1 MSGERGPAGDTVI
14 GEVDPKD
21 VPVRPAATVM
31 LVRDGPSGIEVLM
44 LRRTT
49 TAVFA
54 AGVHVFPGGRVDPSD
69 DAEVPGAGEWRSGL
83 DPTAAD
89 ARLAVPAG
97 GRAHWVAALRE
108 SFEEAGLLIARRS
121 DGAPLTF
128 SDRAEAARFATYRQ
142 AVHRGELAFGELCR
156 RERLVLP
163 LDELRYVSHW
173 VTPVGPP
180 RRFDTRFF
188 VARAPQGQDPAHDD
202 SETIASEWLAPDA
215 ALERHEA
222 GEIGLFAPTI
232 ANLGFLSVH
241 DSVDAVLRTADGLGT
256 VPRRR

>member
-1 MSGERGPAGDTVI
+1 MSDF
-14 GEVDPKD
+14 DPRA

-31 LVRDGPSGIEVLM
+31 LVRDGRTGIEVLM

-54 AGVHVFPGGRVDPSD
+54 AGVHVFPGGRVDAAD
-69 DAEVPGAGEWRSGL
+69 DTDVPGGGEWRTGL
-83 DPTAAD
+83 DPAAAD
-89 ARLAVPAG
+89 ARLAVPSG

-108 SFEEAGLLIARRS
+108 SFEEAGLLLARRS
-121 DGAPLTF
+121 DGTPLTF
-128 SDRAEAARFATYRQ
+128 SDRAAAERFAAYRD
-142 AVHRGELAFGELCR
+142 ALHRGELTLGELCR
-156 RERLVLP
+156 REELVLP
-163 LDELRYVSHW
+163 LGELRYVSHW

-188 VARAPQGQDPAHDD
+188 VARAPQGQDPVHDD
-202 SETIASEWLAPDA
+202 SETIASEWLAPDV

-256 VPRRR
+256 VPVRR